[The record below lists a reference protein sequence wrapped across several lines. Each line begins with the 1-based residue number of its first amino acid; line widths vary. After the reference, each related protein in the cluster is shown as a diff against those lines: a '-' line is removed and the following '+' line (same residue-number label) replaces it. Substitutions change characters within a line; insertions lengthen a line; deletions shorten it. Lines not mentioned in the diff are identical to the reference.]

1 MRFTSLI
8 LLLFVMLMC
17 TAPAL
22 EKDMC
27 ALRGSECQCEG
38 TCGDDYGC
46 DCCSPFIA
54 CSTCTGFEAVR
65 RVKVVEPVVCC
76 HAVMEYAPTAR
87 IQEAFISVD
96 TPPPLYC

>member
-1 MRFTSLI
+1 MRFISLI

-38 TCGDDYGC
+38 H
-46 DCCSPFIA
+46 
-54 CSTCTGFEAVR
+54 
-65 RVKVVEPVVCC
+65 VVMIMDVIVVL
-76 HAVMEYAPTAR
+76 H
-87 IQEAFISVD
+87 
-96 TPPPLYC
+96 L